1 MLNGVFYNCG
11 GDGGGPLV
19 VLVGR
24 VKENMLKG
32 YFMIVVVVV
41 VVMVRRWCDNGGG
54 GGCHG
59 CGWKGQGKHGNKRH
73 FVQVVL
79 FQEVQM

>member
-24 VKENMLKG
+24 VKENVLKG
-32 YFMIVVVVV
+32 
-41 VVMVRRWCDNGGG
+41 
-54 GGCHG
+54 
-59 CGWKGQGKHGNKRH
+59 
-73 FVQVVL
+73 
-79 FQEVQM
+79 

>member
-24 VKENMLKG
+24 VNLTLE
-32 YFMIVVVVV
+32 
-41 VVMVRRWCDNGGG
+41 
-54 GGCHG
+54 
-59 CGWKGQGKHGNKRH
+59 GKHVKWVFYDRGGSGGDGEEM
-73 FVQVVL
+73 V
-79 FQEVQM
+79 

>member
-24 VKENMLKG
+24 VKENVLKR

-41 VVMVRRWCDNGGG
+41 VMV
-54 GGCHG
+54 
-59 CGWKGQGKHGNKRH
+59 
-73 FVQVVL
+73 
-79 FQEVQM
+79 

>member
-24 VKENMLKG
+24 VKENVLKG
-32 YFMIVVVVV
+32 YFMIMVV
-41 VVMVRRWCDNGGG
+41 VVMVRRWCDKGGG
-54 GGCHG
+54 GSGCHG
-59 CGWKGQGKHGNKRH
+59 CGWRGQGKHGNKRH